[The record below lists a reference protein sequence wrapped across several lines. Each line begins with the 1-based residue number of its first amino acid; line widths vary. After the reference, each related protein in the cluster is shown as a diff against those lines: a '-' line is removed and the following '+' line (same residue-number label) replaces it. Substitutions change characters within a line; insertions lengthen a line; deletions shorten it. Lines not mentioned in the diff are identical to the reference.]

1 MAKNVSSVRSAP
13 NGSVTIVY
21 DDGSELTLSD
31 EEARAVAFVRAVPSV
46 PAPGMRDKLHVKV
59 DINRLVK
66 EHFDRALGAAQ
77 RYQDSED
84 ALRG

>member
-31 EEARAVAFVRAVPSV
+31 EEARAVAFVRAVPQVALTDRTMES
-46 PAPGMRDKLHVKV
+46 AERRIKV
-59 DINRLVK
+59 DRLVR
-66 EHFDRALGAAQ
+66 EHFDRALGTIQ
-77 RYQDSED
+77 YQDSED